1 MPDKYTDKPT
11 YWYQDMVISWDDFTD
26 HCSGDDSVCD
36 NCGCPNVEEQI
47 TRWYQVNSGDY
58 CSDGEND
65 PYYYCPY
72 CECSDIH
79 LEDFGNWIEEHESK
93 FFTKGDK

>member
-26 HCSGDDSVCD
+26 HC
-36 NCGCPNVEEQI
+36 
-47 TRWYQVNSGDY
+47 SGDY